1 MCTICNKRRNLHT
14 LYAADYTV
22 DYISE
27 YIFGFKPFILLYF
40 GEKIYIA
47 GYQPL
52 IPRKEDSH
60 FPWKVNFTNGNVMES
75 EKFLWKVRI
84 YPDGAQ

>member
-1 MCTICNKRRNLHT
+1 MAKSPYVVCCRLH
-14 LYAADYTV
+14 TV

-27 YIFGFKPFILLYF
+27 YIFGFKPFILLCF
-40 GEKIYIA
+40 GEKIYIS